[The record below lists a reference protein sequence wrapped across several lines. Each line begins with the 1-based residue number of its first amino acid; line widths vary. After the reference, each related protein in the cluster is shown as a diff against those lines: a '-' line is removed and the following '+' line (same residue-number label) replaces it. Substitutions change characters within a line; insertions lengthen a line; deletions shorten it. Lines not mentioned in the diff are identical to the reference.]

1 MKNETCEIN
10 PKRFSLGPNYTVFIS
25 LFSLHTTKFHIM
37 KNECLNTNIPCYI
50 TVIMHFSFLCCCCPS
65 PPPHAS
71 SHTNTSQSLT
81 VSQRSSPLSNSQNKK
96 MQQDTRK
103 EVVESSRRFSYSPS
117 KVKDAND
124 RRKREMKALSVLT
137 KRLPVLLE
145 YVALSLV
152 RKTR

>member
-1 MKNETCEIN
+1 
-10 PKRFSLGPNYTVFIS
+10 
-25 LFSLHTTKFHIM
+25 M

-124 RRKREMKALSVLT
+124 RRKREMKALSVLA

-145 YVALSLV
+145 YVELSRDEKKNAYERRRDTGKIKS
-152 RKTR
+152 RKRIRRR